1 MTVQNWTR
9 LVAGLL
15 ASVGLLLAT
24 GCDSTGPSTGSAQ
37 GAFTLRLTDDPA
49 DLDSA
54 VVTVD
59 RVELVGE
66 DADDDSD
73 DEDDGNDDDDGSGD
87 DDADGDDDGEEG
99 IITLTDS
106 TRQIDLLRY
115 QDGNTALL
123 ADDVTVPGGEYSQLR
138 FVLGDEN
145 YVVRTDGSRPPL
157 KVGSQE
163 IKIILPEVE
172 IENDGDRLDVTLDFD
187 VEESFIEQGNGDY
200 RLKPTIKVKNVFV
213 NGNAIETV
221 SVEGPVTAVDAG
233 AGIIAVDSINFATT
247 SNTEFE
253 DDGTSLSTLSVGQY
267 VGIEGTL
274 PSDGSVLEARE
285 IEGEDDEERSITARI
300 EALGDQ
306 SLTVLG
312 TTIEVTDNTEFDD
325 DGGFGALQTGTRV
338 EVDYIYQEGIRVAT
352 EIETEDDD

>member
-1 MTVQNWTR
+1 MTTVQNWTR
-9 LVAGLL
+9 LIAGLL
-15 ASVGLLLAT
+15 VGVGMLLAA
-24 GCDSTGPSTGSAQ
+24 GCDSTGSSSGSAQ
-37 GAFTLRLTDDPA
+37 GAFTLRLTDAPA

-66 DADDDSD
+66 DTDDND
-73 DEDDGNDDDDGSGD
+73 DGEDDGTDDDESD
-87 DDADGDDDGEEG
+87 DDAADGDDEREEG

-123 ADDVTVPGGEYSQLR
+123 ADDVTVPAGEYSQLR
-138 FVLGDEN
+138 FVLGNEN
-145 YVVRTDGSRPPL
+145 YVVLDDGSRPSL
-157 KVGSQE
+157 SVGSQE

-172 IENDGDRLDVTLDFD
+172 VENDGDRLEVTLDFD
-187 VEESFIEQGNGDY
+187 VEDSFIEQGNGDY

-221 SVEGPVTAVDAG
+221 SVEGPVTAVEAG
-233 AGIIAVDSINFATT
+233 AGTVAVDSINFATT
-247 SNTEFE
+247 PNTEF

-267 VGIEGTL
+267 VGVEGTIA
-274 PSDGSVLEARE
+274 SDGSVLEARE
-285 IEGEDDEERSITARI
+285 IEVEDDEERSITARI
-300 EALGDQ
+300 EALGDR

-325 DGGFGALQTGTRV
+325 DGGFGGLQTGTRV
-338 EVDYIYQEGIRVAT
+338 EVDYTVQDGIRVAI
-352 EIETEDDD
+352 EIEEEDD